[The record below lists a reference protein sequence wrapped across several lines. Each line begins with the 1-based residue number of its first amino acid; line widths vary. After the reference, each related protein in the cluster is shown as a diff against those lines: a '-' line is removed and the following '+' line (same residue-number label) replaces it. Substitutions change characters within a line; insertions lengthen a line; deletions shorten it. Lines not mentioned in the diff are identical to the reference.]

1 MEKKKLETKI
11 SLVVGDHVQQ
21 LNIFFFN
28 VLIWFW
34 YFLAIGGDDVQQL
47 NILIF

>member
-28 VLIWFW
+28 VLIWF
-34 YFLAIGGDDVQQL
+34 
-47 NILIF
+47 